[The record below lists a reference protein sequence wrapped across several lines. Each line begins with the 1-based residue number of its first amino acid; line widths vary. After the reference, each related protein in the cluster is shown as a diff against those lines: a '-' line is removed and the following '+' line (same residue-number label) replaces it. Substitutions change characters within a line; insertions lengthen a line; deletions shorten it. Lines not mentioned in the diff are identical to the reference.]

1 MVRFL
6 KTLALA
12 AVLVAAA
19 HLPAAAEKSL
29 GNPGGNP
36 QGTPGGTP
44 LTVVELFTSQGC
56 SSCPPA
62 DAFLGELAKRDD
74 LLALSVH
81 VDYWDYIG
89 WKDPFASASP
99 AGGRRAYA
107 PSRRQG
113 YVYAPNMVI
122 QGAYQG
128 TGSDRAK
135 VLASIEKA
143 AKAKRVPVTIE
154 RKRGKIQVAIPAAHT
169 TDEAAVWLALFDRR
183 HETAIRRGENG
194 GRTLRYYN
202 VVRKMVRIGT
212 WTGQEMKIPAG
223 ITSEMAAGR
232 DGCGVILQ
240 SLKTGRILGAAK
252 IDLTGS

>member
-6 KTLALA
+6 KILALA
-12 AVLVAAA
+12 AVLVTAA
-19 HLPAAAEKSL
+19 HPAMAAEGPAGK
-29 GNPGGNP
+29 
-36 QGTPGGTP
+36 P

-62 DAFLGELAKRDD
+62 DAFLGELTKRGD

-89 WKDPFASASP
+89 WKDPFASASNTQ
-99 AGGRRAYA
+99 RQRDYA
-107 PSRRQG
+107 RTFHMG
-113 YVYAPNMVI
+113 YVYTPQMVI
-122 QGAYQG
+122 QGAYQV

-135 VLASIEKA
+135 VLAGIEKA
-143 AKAKRVPVTIE
+143 AKGKRVPVTFG
-154 RKRGKIQVAIPAAHT
+154 RDQGKIHVALPGAHT
-169 TDEAAVWLALFDRR
+169 TDEAAVWLALFDGQ

-212 WTGQEMKIPAG
+212 WTGQEMKIPTG
-223 ITSEMAAGR
+223 ITDEMAAGR

-252 IDLTGS
+252 IDL

>member
-1 MVRFL
+1 M
-6 KTLALA
+6 ALA

-19 HLPAAAEKSL
+19 HLPAAAEKSPEKPL
-29 GNPGGNP
+29 GNPGGA
-36 QGTPGGTP
+36 P

-89 WKDPFASASP
+89 WKDPFASASNTQ
-99 AGGRRAYA
+99 RQRDYA
-107 PSRRQG
+107 SNFRLR
-113 YVYAPNMVI
+113 YVYTPQMVI
-122 QGAYQG
+122 QGAFHA

-143 AKAKRVPVTIE
+143 AKAKRVPVTFE
-154 RKRGKIQVAIPAAHT
+154 RKQGKIHVAIPGAHT
-169 TDEAAVWLALFDRR
+169 TDEAAVWLALFDRK

-212 WTGQEMKIPAG
+212 WSGQEMKIPTG
-223 ITSEMAAGR
+223 ITGEMAAGR
-232 DGCGVILQ
+232 DSCGVILQ

-252 IDLTGS
+252 IDLNGI